1 MSSFVSFSGTV
12 LFRMKNSFLENT
24 AYDELTCIEDNEFCC
39 AISFAAKTES
49 FFAFIW
55 KTLCAA
61 RVTMGFL
68 PNF

>member
-39 AISFAAKTES
+39 AIS
-49 FFAFIW
+49 
-55 KTLCAA
+55 L
-61 RVTMGFL
+61 L
-68 PNF
+68 QN